1 MGVFKMNKITSK
13 EINKTTLINNKA
25 KQWSRDN
32 LEYLN
37 KPMKLFG
44 SSQKVEKGA
53 DRFTTYI
60 LYLQPADKV
69 AVNTLCVFA
78 ELAGCKRDC
87 LISSGQLGMT
97 TGQNAATKRTVL
109 MLLRPEWFEAQ
120 LLSEIDKAERKAAID
135 GIPALFRLNGT
146 SDLNFDYIIK
156 QRPDS
161 LFYDYT
167 KILSRISK
175 NTLDNYDL
183 TFSGSMYST
192 QSRAALL
199 KAVQR
204 KHRIAVAFN
213 TKGISRD
220 SLSVPVGFANFDN
233 TDLRH
238 LDGPVIGALKRKGSS
253 IKEREADNK
262 KSSSFFITAANL
274 PAFNNII
281 AIGG

>member
-1 MGVFKMNKITSK
+1 MINQITLA
-13 EINKTTLINNKA
+13 EINSSKLINDNA
-25 KQWSRDN
+25 KKWASNN
-32 LEYLN
+32 LDYLN
-37 KPMKLFG
+37 KEMKLFG

-53 DRFTTYI
+53 DKFTTYI

-69 AVNTLCVFA
+69 SISTLCLFA
-78 ELAGCKRDC
+78 EAAGCKEPC

-109 MLLRPEWFEAQ
+109 MLLRPDWFEAQ
-120 LLSEIDKAERKAAID
+120 LLSEIDKAERKATID

-156 QRPDS
+156 QRPES

-167 KILSRISK
+167 KLLSRVSK

-192 QSRAALL
+192 QSRAALI

-220 SLSVPVGFANFDN
+220 SLAVPVGFANFDN

-253 IKEREADNK
+253 IEERDADNTR
-262 KSSSFFITAANL
+262 SDSFFVTAANL
-274 PAFNNII
+274 KEFKNII
-281 AIGG
+281 AIS